1 MADGIRIGTRG
12 SGLARVQATWVAD
25 QLRRFGH
32 DVVVEIMSTRGD
44 ARRDVPIARL
54 GRDGVFVRELE
65 RGLLDRRIDLAVHSL
80 KDMPTAAVDGL
91 EIGCVPSR
99 ASPFDAAVCR
109 PGESF
114 AGLPAG
120 AVVGTSSIRRVV
132 QVKALRPDLEVR
144 PVRGN
149 VDTRLQKL
157 DAGDYDCLVLAAA
170 GLTRLGLAGRITS
183 LLEPPDFW
191 PAVGQGA
198 LGLQIRDD
206 DAGLREAVAPLDD
219 AAAHAAVRA
228 ERACLAELSAG
239 CLAPV
244 AGWGRVSPEGD
255 LVLGVRVFED
265 AGGSIRQLAAEERA
279 AWFQPDAR
287 TLPGD
292 GSLPANLGRR
302 VAAALLAAG
311 ADQALERMRRKQEES
326 TG

>member
-1 MADGIRIGTRG
+1 
-12 SGLARVQATWVAD
+12 
-25 QLRRFGH
+25 
-32 DVVVEIMSTRGD
+32 
-44 ARRDVPIARL
+44 
-54 GRDGVFVRELE
+54 
-65 RGLLDRRIDLAVHSL
+65 
-80 KDMPTAAVDGL
+80 
-91 EIGCVPSR
+91 
-99 ASPFDAAVCR
+99 
-109 PGESF
+109 
-114 AGLPAG
+114 
-120 AVVGTSSIRRVV
+120 
-132 QVKALRPDLEVR
+132 VR